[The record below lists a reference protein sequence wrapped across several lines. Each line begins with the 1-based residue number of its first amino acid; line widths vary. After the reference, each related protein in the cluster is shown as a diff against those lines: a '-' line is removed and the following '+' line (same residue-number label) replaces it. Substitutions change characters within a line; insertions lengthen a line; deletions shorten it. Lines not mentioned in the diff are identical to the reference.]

1 MKKLQYRSLIAVA
14 IALALGGS
22 LVTAC
27 SPKTDAADKTA
38 ARPALTV
45 QTVVAENG
53 EVPLLLV
60 ASGNIAAWQD
70 ISISTQT
77 QGLRLADL
85 KGNVG
90 DEVKKGQ
97 VLATF
102 ATDTIDAEVLQA
114 QANLLSA
121 QAQAQDA
128 QSNAERARSIE
139 GTGALSQQQINQLN
153 TAAKATAAQVQAARA
168 ILQLQKTRQGF
179 ARITAPDDGVISSR
193 TATVGAVPQAGT
205 EMFRM
210 VRQGRIEWRAEIS
223 GQDIARVHVGDAV
236 TVRTSSG
243 ESVTGTVRSIS
254 PTLDA
259 AKRVGIVYVDL
270 PDAHDAG
277 VRAGMYAS
285 GEITVGTAQG
295 LMVPQS
301 TVMARDGFNYVFVL
315 QADNKVKQQLVETG
329 VVFGGKVQIVKG
341 IAAGAKLVL
350 NGASFLSDGDL
361 VRVVAPAPA
370 ASAASAAENAAS
382 ANAAAS
388 AASSGSATETSAP
401 AAAPVAA
408 PEPSEAAS
416 EASNTAST
424 AAEQPASAATP
435 SSAASASAAT
445 TSAQRTSGVQ
455 RASSGKAGVRKTGL
469 SAPSAPSAKAASSRT
484 GKQS

>member
-1 MKKLQYRSLIAVA
+1 MKIMKILKYRSLITVA
-14 IALALGGS
+14 IAIALGGS
-22 LVTAC
+22 VVAC
-27 SPKTDAADKTA
+27 SPKSDGADKAA

-45 QTVVAENG
+45 QTVTVENG
-53 EVPLLLV
+53 EVPLLLT

-70 ISISTQT
+70 ISISSQT
-77 QGLRLADL
+77 QGLRLAEL
-85 KGNVG
+85 NVNVG

-121 QAQAQDA
+121 EAQAADA
-128 QSNAERARSIE
+128 KSNAERARSIE

-168 ILQLQKTRQGF
+168 ILQLQKTRQGY

-193 TATVGAVPQAGT
+193 TATLGAVPQSGT

-223 GQDIARVHVGDAV
+223 GKDLSRVHTGDEV

-243 ESVTGTVRSIS
+243 ETVTGTVRSIS

-259 AKRVGIVYVDL
+259 VKRVGIVYVDL

-285 GEITVGTAQG
+285 GEITVGKAEG

-315 QADNKVKQQLVETG
+315 QSNNKVKQQLVEVG
-329 VVFGGKVQIVKG
+329 VRSGSKVQIVK
-341 IAAGAKLVL
+341 
-350 NGASFLSDGDL
+350 DW
-361 VRVVAPAPA
+361 P
-370 ASAASAAENAAS
+370 
-382 ANAAAS
+382 
-388 AASSGSATETSAP
+388 
-401 AAAPVAA
+401 
-408 PEPSEAAS
+408 
-416 EASNTAST
+416 
-424 AAEQPASAATP
+424 TP
-435 SSAASASAAT
+435 
-445 TSAQRTSGVQ
+445 
-455 RASSGKAGVRKTGL
+455 KTQL
-469 SAPSAPSAKAASSRT
+469 
-484 GKQS
+484 

>member
-1 MKKLQYRSLIAVA
+1 M
-14 IALALGGS
+14 
-22 LVTAC
+22 
-27 SPKTDAADKTA
+27 
-38 ARPALTV
+38 
-45 QTVVAENG
+45 
-53 EVPLLLV
+53 
-60 ASGNIAAWQD
+60 
-70 ISISTQT
+70 
-77 QGLRLADL
+77 
-85 KGNVG
+85 
-90 DEVKKGQ
+90 
-97 VLATF
+97 
-102 ATDTIDAEVLQA
+102 
-114 QANLLSA
+114 
-121 QAQAQDA
+121 
-128 QSNAERARSIE
+128 
-139 GTGALSQQQINQLN
+139 
-153 TAAKATAAQVQAARA
+153 
-168 ILQLQKTRQGF
+168 
-179 ARITAPDDGVISSR
+179 
-193 TATVGAVPQAGT
+193 
-205 EMFRM
+205 
-210 VRQGRIEWRAEIS
+210 
-223 GQDIARVHVGDAV
+223 
-236 TVRTSSG
+236 
-243 ESVTGTVRSIS
+243 
-254 PTLDA
+254 
-259 AKRVGIVYVDL
+259 YVDL

-388 AASSGSATETSAP
+388 AANSGSAAETNAP
-401 AAAPVAA
+401 AAA

-416 EASNTAST
+416 EASNAAST

>member
-1 MKKLQYRSLIAVA
+1 MKKLQYRSLIALA

-85 KGNVG
+85 KVNVG

-193 TATVGAVPQAGT
+193 TATVGAVPEAGT

-329 VVFGGKVQIVKG
+329 VVSGGKVQIVKG

-388 AASSGSATETSAP
+388 AASAANSGSATETSAP
-401 AAAPVAA
+401 AAAP
-408 PEPSEAAS
+408 EPSEAAS
-416 EASNTAST
+416 EASNAAST

-469 SAPSAPSAKAASSRT
+469 SAPSAPSAKAATSRT

>member
-1 MKKLQYRSLIAVA
+1 MKKLQYRSLIALA

-329 VVFGGKVQIVKG
+329 VVSGGKVQIVKG

-370 ASAASAAENAAS
+370 PAASAASAAENAAS

-388 AASSGSATETSAP
+388 AANSGSAAETNAP
-401 AAAPVAA
+401 AAA

-416 EASNTAST
+416 EASNAAST

>member
-1 MKKLQYRSLIAVA
+1 MKKLQYRSLIALA

-85 KGNVG
+85 KVNVG

-329 VVFGGKVQIVKG
+329 VVSGGKVQIVKG

-370 ASAASAAENAAS
+370 ASAASAAENAS

-388 AASSGSATETSAP
+388 AANSGSAAETNAP
-401 AAAPVAA
+401 AAA

-416 EASNTAST
+416 EASNAAST

>member
-1 MKKLQYRSLIAVA
+1 MKKLQYRSLIALA

-193 TATVGAVPQAGT
+193 TATVGAVPEAGT

-329 VVFGGKVQIVKG
+329 VVSGGKVQIVKG

-388 AASSGSATETSAP
+388 AASAANSGSATETSAP
-401 AAAPVAA
+401 AAAP
-408 PEPSEAAS
+408 EPSEAAS
-416 EASNTAST
+416 EASNAAST

-469 SAPSAPSAKAASSRT
+469 SAPSAPSAKAATSRT

>member
-1 MKKLQYRSLIAVA
+1 MKKLQYRSLIALA

-193 TATVGAVPQAGT
+193 TATVGAVPEAGT

-329 VVFGGKVQIVKG
+329 VVSGGKVQIVKG

-388 AASSGSATETSAP
+388 AASAANSGSATETSAP
-401 AAAPVAA
+401 AAAP
-408 PEPSEAAS
+408 EPSEAAS
-416 EASNTAST
+416 EASNAAST

>member
-1 MKKLQYRSLIAVA
+1 M
-14 IALALGGS
+14 
-22 LVTAC
+22 
-27 SPKTDAADKTA
+27 
-38 ARPALTV
+38 
-45 QTVVAENG
+45 
-53 EVPLLLV
+53 
-60 ASGNIAAWQD
+60 
-70 ISISTQT
+70 
-77 QGLRLADL
+77 
-85 KGNVG
+85 
-90 DEVKKGQ
+90 
-97 VLATF
+97 
-102 ATDTIDAEVLQA
+102 
-114 QANLLSA
+114 
-121 QAQAQDA
+121 
-128 QSNAERARSIE
+128 
-139 GTGALSQQQINQLN
+139 
-153 TAAKATAAQVQAARA
+153 
-168 ILQLQKTRQGF
+168 
-179 ARITAPDDGVISSR
+179 
-193 TATVGAVPQAGT
+193 
-205 EMFRM
+205 
-210 VRQGRIEWRAEIS
+210 
-223 GQDIARVHVGDAV
+223 HVGDAV

-329 VVFGGKVQIVKG
+329 VVSGGKVQIVKG

-388 AASSGSATETSAP
+388 AANSGSAAETNAP
-401 AAAPVAA
+401 AAA

-416 EASNTAST
+416 EASNAAST

>member
-1 MKKLQYRSLIAVA
+1 MKKLQYRSLIALA

-85 KGNVG
+85 KVNVG

-259 AKRVGIVYVDL
+259 AKRVGIVL
-270 PDAHDAG
+270 CRLARCARCR
-277 VRAGMYAS
+277 RARRH
-285 GEITVGTAQG
+285 VCQR
-295 LMVPQS
+295 
-301 TVMARDGFNYVFVL
+301 RDYRGHSPR
-315 QADNKVKQQLVETG
+315 ADG
-329 VVFGGKVQIVKG
+329 
-341 IAAGAKLVL
+341 AAKHS
-350 NGASFLSDGDL
+350 NGA
-361 VRVVAPAPA
+361 
-370 ASAASAAENAAS
+370 
-382 ANAAAS
+382 
-388 AASSGSATETSAP
+388 
-401 AAAPVAA
+401 
-408 PEPSEAAS
+408 
-416 EASNTAST
+416 
-424 AAEQPASAATP
+424 
-435 SSAASASAAT
+435 
-445 TSAQRTSGVQ
+445 
-455 RASSGKAGVRKTGL
+455 
-469 SAPSAPSAKAASSRT
+469 
-484 GKQS
+484 

>member
-1 MKKLQYRSLIAVA
+1 MKKLQYRSLIALA

-315 QADNKVKQQLVETG
+315 QADNTVKQQLVETG
-329 VVFGGKVQIVKG
+329 VVSGGKVQIVKG

-388 AASSGSATETSAP
+388 AASAANSGSATETSAP
-401 AAAPVAA
+401 AAAP
-408 PEPSEAAS
+408 EPSEAAS
-416 EASNTAST
+416 EASNAAST

-469 SAPSAPSAKAASSRT
+469 SAPSAPSAKAATSRT

>member
-1 MKKLQYRSLIAVA
+1 MKKLQYRSLIALA

-329 VVFGGKVQIVKG
+329 VVSGGKVQIVKG

-388 AASSGSATETSAP
+388 AASAANSGSAAETSAP
-401 AAAPVAA
+401 AAA

-416 EASNTAST
+416 EASNAAST

>member
-1 MKKLQYRSLIAVA
+1 M
-14 IALALGGS
+14 
-22 LVTAC
+22 
-27 SPKTDAADKTA
+27 
-38 ARPALTV
+38 
-45 QTVVAENG
+45 
-53 EVPLLLV
+53 
-60 ASGNIAAWQD
+60 
-70 ISISTQT
+70 
-77 QGLRLADL
+77 
-85 KGNVG
+85 
-90 DEVKKGQ
+90 
-97 VLATF
+97 
-102 ATDTIDAEVLQA
+102 
-114 QANLLSA
+114 
-121 QAQAQDA
+121 
-128 QSNAERARSIE
+128 
-139 GTGALSQQQINQLN
+139 
-153 TAAKATAAQVQAARA
+153 QAARA

-329 VVFGGKVQIVKG
+329 VVSGGKVQIVKG

-388 AASSGSATETSAP
+388 AANSGSAAETNAP
-401 AAAPVAA
+401 AAA

>member
-1 MKKLQYRSLIAVA
+1 MKKLQYRSLIALA

-85 KGNVG
+85 KVNVG

-193 TATVGAVPQAGT
+193 TATVGAVPEAGT

-329 VVFGGKVQIVKG
+329 VVSGGKVQIVKG

-388 AASSGSATETSAP
+388 AASAANSGSATETSAP
-401 AAAPVAA
+401 AAAP
-408 PEPSEAAS
+408 EPSEAAS
-416 EASNTAST
+416 EASNAAST

>member
-1 MKKLQYRSLIAVA
+1 M
-14 IALALGGS
+14 
-22 LVTAC
+22 
-27 SPKTDAADKTA
+27 
-38 ARPALTV
+38 
-45 QTVVAENG
+45 
-53 EVPLLLV
+53 
-60 ASGNIAAWQD
+60 
-70 ISISTQT
+70 
-77 QGLRLADL
+77 
-85 KGNVG
+85 
-90 DEVKKGQ
+90 
-97 VLATF
+97 
-102 ATDTIDAEVLQA
+102 
-114 QANLLSA
+114 
-121 QAQAQDA
+121 
-128 QSNAERARSIE
+128 
-139 GTGALSQQQINQLN
+139 
-153 TAAKATAAQVQAARA
+153 
-168 ILQLQKTRQGF
+168 
-179 ARITAPDDGVISSR
+179 
-193 TATVGAVPQAGT
+193 
-205 EMFRM
+205 
-210 VRQGRIEWRAEIS
+210 
-223 GQDIARVHVGDAV
+223 HVGDAV

-329 VVFGGKVQIVKG
+329 VVSGGKVQIVKG

-370 ASAASAAENAAS
+370 PAASAASAAESAAS

-388 AASSGSATETSAP
+388 AANSGSAAETNAP
-401 AAAPVAA
+401 AAA

-416 EASNTAST
+416 EASNAAST

>member
-1 MKKLQYRSLIAVA
+1 MKKLQYRSLIALA

-329 VVFGGKVQIVKG
+329 VVSGGKVQIVKG

-370 ASAASAAENAAS
+370 ASAAENAAS

-388 AASSGSATETSAP
+388 AANSGSAAETNAP
-401 AAAPVAA
+401 AAA

-416 EASNTAST
+416 EASNAAST

>member
-1 MKKLQYRSLIAVA
+1 M
-14 IALALGGS
+14 
-22 LVTAC
+22 
-27 SPKTDAADKTA
+27 
-38 ARPALTV
+38 
-45 QTVVAENG
+45 VAENG

-193 TATVGAVPQAGT
+193 TATVGAVPEAGT

-295 LMVPQS
+295 LEVPQS

-329 VVFGGKVQIVKG
+329 VVSGGKVQIVKG

-361 VRVVAPAPA
+361 VRVVAPA

-388 AASSGSATETSAP
+388 AASAANSGSATETSAP
-401 AAAPVAA
+401 AAAP
-408 PEPSEAAS
+408 EPSEAAS
-416 EASNTAST
+416 EASNAAST

-469 SAPSAPSAKAASSRT
+469 SAPSAPSAKAATSRT